1 MSSLKSPLNPA
12 ALSKAP
18 TREARPVWD
27 RFVRVF
33 HWSLVSAI
41 ALNYFVLDDSK
52 TLHNAVGY
60 VSVALVLARI
70 VWGFVGSP
78 YARFADFFPTPARL
92 WRHIRQQAAGHGDIH
107 DLHWGH
113 NPVGA
118 LMMLAL
124 MAVVLALG
132 LTGWLQ
138 GLDAF
143 FGDERLMDLH
153 ELLANTLIA
162 MAGLH
167 ALAALVMGR
176 LERTRLIRAMFTG
189 VKERW

>member
-1 MSSLKSPLNPA
+1 MSSFKSLLNPA
-12 ALSKAP
+12 AMSSAP

-33 HWSLVSAI
+33 HWGLVSAI

-52 TLHNAVGY
+52 TLHNGIGY

-78 YARFADFFPTPARL
+78 HARFADFFPTPARL
-92 WRHIRQQAAGHGDIH
+92 LRHLRPQAAGKSDM
-107 DLHWGH
+107 HWGH

-118 LMMLAL
+118 LMMLTL
-124 MAVVLALG
+124 MALVLALG

-143 FGDERLMDLH
+143 FGNERLMDLH
-153 ELLANTLIA
+153 ELLAHTLIA